1 METPNESVENAT
13 ATATAKR
20 KVAVY
25 ITMSP
30 TGICQYNA
38 VVGKE
43 HIRLKTEEI
52 MKIL

>member
-1 METPNESVENAT
+1 MEQSQPTLEITET
-13 ATATAKR
+13 HAKR

-30 TGICQYNA
+30 TGICQYN
-38 VVGKE
+38 VIIGKD
-43 HIRLKTEEI
+43 HKRLKTEEI